1 MKKFILIAAASLLC
15 ASCIQINSNF
25 KGGKNAVKG
34 EGPVITKDYDF
45 RDFDALCVNGN
56 ADVVFIQDENWKVTL
71 TTQENIPEYLDYKVE
86 NGILLIQAKNRR
98 TIRAEEYSLEIHAPA
113 IRSIEVNG
121 AADVD
126 IPSGIQSDEDIEIE
140 VNGAG
145 DLKLVGIACKTL
157 SVEIN
162 GAADL
167 KASGLDVA
175 TVNVEINGAGDAKL
189 SGKAGEA
196 SLEVNGAG
204 DIDARG
210 LSIAGEVKKHTS
222 GISKIQL

>member
-98 TIRAEEYSLEIHAPA
+98 TIRAEEARATSCLTAEESEALTRLLLKIKDHLTG
-113 IRSIEVNG
+113 ENG
-121 AADVD
+121 
-126 IPSGIQSDEDIEIE
+126 G
-140 VNGAG
+140 
-145 DLKLVGIACKTL
+145 
-157 SVEIN
+157 
-162 GAADL
+162 
-167 KASGLDVA
+167 
-175 TVNVEINGAGDAKL
+175 
-189 SGKAGEA
+189 
-196 SLEVNGAG
+196 
-204 DIDARG
+204 
-210 LSIAGEVKKHTS
+210 
-222 GISKIQL
+222 